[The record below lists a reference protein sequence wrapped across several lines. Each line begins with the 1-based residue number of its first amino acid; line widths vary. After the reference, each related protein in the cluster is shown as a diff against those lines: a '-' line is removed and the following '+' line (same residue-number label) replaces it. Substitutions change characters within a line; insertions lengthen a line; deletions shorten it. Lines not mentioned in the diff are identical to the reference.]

1 MRFFP
6 SLNPR
11 VRIQQ
16 HVEYLKAHIQIGD
29 ETDQKNFDHVYENF
43 CTVARKLRI
52 YQWSYLVIT
61 ALLYISIVT
70 ALASAIHPALEWLLE
85 PLRHI
90 ASLVGFTVLSMLWF
104 GIGLLIRTIMMDLLA
119 EHSHLIALLVKH
131 NDEFIAH
138 PEFKFGLVKD
148 YR

>member
-16 HVEYLKAHIQIGD
+16 HIAYLRQHIQIGD
-29 ETDQKNFDHVYENF
+29 ETDQKNFDHVYQNF
-43 CTVARKLRI
+43 QTVGNKLAI
-52 YQWSYLVIT
+52 YQWSYLFVT
-61 ALLYISIVT
+61 LLLYISIVT
-70 ALASAIHPALEWLLE
+70 ALASAVHPALTWLLE
-85 PLRHI
+85 PFQRVSSVI
-90 ASLVGFTVLSMLWF
+90 GFTVLSGLW
-104 GIGLLIRTIMMDLLA
+104 ILLGLLIRTIMMDLLT

-138 PEFKFGLVKD
+138 PEFKFGLIKD